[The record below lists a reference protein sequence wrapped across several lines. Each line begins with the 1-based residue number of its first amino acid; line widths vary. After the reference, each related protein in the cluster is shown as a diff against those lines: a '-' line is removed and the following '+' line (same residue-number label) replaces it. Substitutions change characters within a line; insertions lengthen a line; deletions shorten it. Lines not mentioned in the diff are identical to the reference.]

1 MLAAFA
7 ALASLAVLVT
17 HGMLHCSVRRIITVI
32 AMTAT
37 LALEHAGGCG
47 ACGDCGV
54 CCACGACVPKGTC
67 DASVPAALAILKVRW
82 MLAVRALRLSRC
94 GACGARGACNACD
107 ACGA

>member
-1 MLAAFA
+1 MLVTLAAVV
-7 ALASLAVLVT
+7 SLAVLVA

-54 CCACGACVPKGTC
+54 CCACGACVPKSTR
-67 DASVPAALAILKVRW
+67 DASVPASLAILKMRCVRCDCRVVVHAAPAVLA
-82 MLAVRALRLSRC
+82 MLVVRK
-94 GACGARGACNACD
+94 
-107 ACGA
+107 